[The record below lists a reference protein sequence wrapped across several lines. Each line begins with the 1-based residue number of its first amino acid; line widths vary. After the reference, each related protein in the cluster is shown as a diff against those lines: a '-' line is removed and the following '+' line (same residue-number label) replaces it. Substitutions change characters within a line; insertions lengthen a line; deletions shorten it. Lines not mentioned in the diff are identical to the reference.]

1 MYDKDGVRILSD
13 AELNSD
19 SAQRLQR
26 IEWRLVRIIKQLG
39 LIAVA
44 MWILVLIATYNLIRH

>member
-44 MWILVLIATYNLIRH
+44 MWILVLIATYNLVRH